1 MLIMSMFAVEAVLLM
16 LVRRVNNVNVDIL
29 SFPLKKKKRTL
40 NIKNKKECLFFLM
53 LMVMMVLCSD

>member
-40 NIKNKKECLFFLM
+40 NIKNKKKNVFSFWC
-53 LMVMMVLCSD
+53 